1 MLTIYVAWKYVP
13 MAQHNINI
21 SVKAQ
26 IKIIVDIFINVFF
39 FLSFFF
45 LFFLKVQ
52 SVSAKVQDAES
63 SSTPVEEPPPNRV
76 KRFFKKYFCQG

>member
-1 MLTIYVAWKYVP
+1 M
-13 MAQHNINI
+13 
-21 SVKAQ
+21 
-26 IKIIVDIFINVFF
+26 FF
-39 FLSFFF
+39 FNFYLSFFF
-45 LFFLKVQ
+45 YFLKVQ